1 MLAPLLLKLVFKD
14 LRTPLPREPGV
25 VEAEL
30 AHLHVVL
37 AGQQEHRLPPRV
49 QLHLPT
55 DPVPVEV
62 GKPPA
67 LRSFVTSWFDERDPE
82 ETLAG

>member
-14 LRTPLPREPGV
+14 LCTSLPRQPGV

-37 AGQQEHRLPPRV
+37 AGQQEHRLPPRM

-67 LRSFVTSWFDERDPE
+67 LRSFMSSRLDKRDPE
-82 ETLAG
+82 EPLAC

>member
-1 MLAPLLLKLVFKD
+1 MLAPLLFKLVFKD

-37 AGQQEHRLPPRV
+37 AGQQEHRLPPRMK
-49 QLHLPT
+49 LHLPT
-55 DPVPVEV
+55 YPVPIEV

-67 LRSFVTSWFDERDPE
+67 LRSFITSWFDERDPE
-82 ETLAG
+82 EPLAG

>member
-1 MLAPLLLKLVFKD
+1 MLAPLLLKLMFKD
-14 LRTPLPREPGV
+14 LRTPLPRQPGV

-37 AGQQEHRLPPRV
+37 AGQQEHRLPPRMK
-49 QLHLPT
+49 LHLPP

-67 LRSFVTSWFDERDPE
+67 LRSFVTSWLDERDPE

>member
-1 MLAPLLLKLVFKD
+1 MLAPLFLKLMFED
-14 LRTPLPREPGV
+14 LSSPLPGKSGV
-25 VEAEL
+25 FEAKL

-67 LRSFVTSWFDERDPE
+67 LRSFIASWFDERDPE
-82 ETLAG
+82 EALAG